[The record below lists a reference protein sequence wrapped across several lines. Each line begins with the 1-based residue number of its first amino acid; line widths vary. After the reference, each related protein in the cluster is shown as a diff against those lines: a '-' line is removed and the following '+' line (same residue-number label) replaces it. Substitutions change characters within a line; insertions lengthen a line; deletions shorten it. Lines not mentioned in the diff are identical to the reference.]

1 VSIEFP
7 RKLECLFQPSRYKFL
22 RGGRGGGKSWAVARA
37 LLLRAVQK
45 PTRILCTREVQKSIK
60 DSVHRLLSDQVE
72 SLGLEGFYE
81 VLRDEIRGRN
91 GSLFLF
97 SGLSDQTAD
106 SIKSF
111 EGCDIVWIEEAH
123 SITERSLRI
132 LIPTIRKDG
141 SEIWATYNPELE
153 TDPIYVMDQVEP
165 RERAISVKINW
176 SDNPW
181 FPSELEEER
190 RHAQKTMKPAMYA
203 HIWEGE
209 CLPAVEGAIYAD
221 EMAGVSARVVRL
233 PYDPMLKAHTVW
245 DLGFNDAMAI
255 GLVQRHA
262 SEIRLLDYIEG
273 SHRVITDYVAEI
285 KERRWNWGV
294 DFLPHDGFA
303 KRHQTGKSDA
313 EVLKAQGRTVL
324 ATPNVDVE
332 AGIRNAR
339 LVFPRVY
346 FNSEG
351 AGIPLLLEHLK
362 RYRRNIN
369 RTTGEPGAPLHD
381 SHSHGAD
388 MFRYLCLAAEQMT
401 NDEWKPLNYG
411 SLGIV

>member
-1 VSIEFP
+1 MEVQFP
-7 RKLECLFQPSRYKFL
+7 EKLRCLFQPSRYKFV
-22 RGGRGGGKSWAVARA
+22 RGGRGGGKSWGVARA
-37 LLLRAVQK
+37 LLIRGAQR
-45 PTRILCTREVQKSIK
+45 PTRILCTREIQKSIK
-60 DSVHRLLSDQVE
+60 DSVHRLLSDQVSE
-72 SLGLEGFYE
+72 LGLDGFYE
-81 VLRDEIRGRN
+81 VLRDEIRGAN
-91 GSLFLF
+91 GTLFLF

-165 RERAISVKINW
+165 RPDAISIRINW
-176 SDNPW
+176 NENPW
-181 FPSELEEER
+181 FPAVLEQER
-190 RHAQKTMKPAMYA
+190 AHAEKTMKPAMYR

-221 EMAGVSARVVRL
+221 EMAAVSGRVVRL
-233 PYDPMLKAHTVW
+233 QYDPMLKVHTVW
-245 DLGFNDAMAI
+245 DLGFNDSMAI
-255 GLVQRHA
+255 GLVQRHT

-273 SHRVITDYVAEI
+273 SHRVLTDYLAEI
-285 KERRWNWGV
+285 KERHWNWGI

-303 KRHQTGKSDA
+303 KRHQTGLADA
-313 EVLKAQGRTVL
+313 DVLKAQGRTVL
-324 ATPNVDVE
+324 QVPGADVE

-346 FNSEG
+346 FNADG
-351 AGIPLLLEHLK
+351 KGIPLLLEHLK
-362 RYRRNIN
+362 RYRRAIN

-381 SHSHGAD
+381 AHSHGAD
-388 MFRYLCLAAEQMT
+388 MFRYLCLCAEQMT
-401 NDEWKPLNYG
+401 NDEWGSLQYG